1 MAPRTA
7 AKSKPFGP
15 PVFMSIPHYTRRAFL
30 VKGKVLPPNNMGR
43 PAQQG
48 SLPPNAQQ
56 PFGAE
61 HRPAGRQ
68 RHGQKPGAQ
77 VRQKHR
83 H

>member
-48 SLPPNAQQ
+48 SLPPNAQ
-56 PFGAE
+56 
-61 HRPAGRQ
+61 
-68 RHGQKPGAQ
+68 
-77 VRQKHR
+77 
-83 H
+83 